1 MADMGIQISSNGMNV
16 NNGIRP
22 LQGQIG
28 DGALKTKDAQAQEEK
43 KRIEPALENLVA
55 VSEDGDTVQATEEGM
70 ERLEEDAFGKVVAQ
84 KSDETRGTVQE
95 QNITTEED
103 REEDE
108 ENPVRNDVEERRK
121 EALQAAGLTAGDE
134 DDPNKIDPTK
144 ERLEEQTDP
153 NRIDPAK
160 ERIKEQ
166 TDPNKPDPLKE
177 RLEAEIKRKEKEEER
192 KEERENIDTTKD
204 NSYNPGVS
212 SFKGYTDEQLEQ
224 LYIKGEISKNDYD
237 KEMDA
242 RKEREE
248 ELENAS
254 SEFNKEFS
262 AEIAAEEQGQLQAE
276 ELKNVFSPD
285 SNDNLTPQTR
295 DDILTKLQDFSLNN

>member
-1 MADMGIQISSNGMNV
+1 MADMGIQVNSNGMNV

-22 LQGQIG
+22 LQGPVG
-28 DGALKTKDAQAQEEK
+28 DGAVKTKEAQAQEEE

-84 KSDETRGTVQE
+84 KNDETRGTVRE

-121 EALQAAGLTAGDE
+121 EALQAGGLKPGDE
-134 DDPNKIDPTK
+134 TDPNRVDPTK
-144 ERLEEQTDP
+144 ERLEEQNDP

-166 TDPNKPDPLKE
+166 NDPNKPDPLKE
-177 RLEAEIKRKEKEEER
+177 RIEAEIKRKEKE
-192 KEERENIDTTKD
+192 EERENIDTTKD
-204 NSYNPGVS
+204 NSYNPGVT

-248 ELENAS
+248 ELEKAG

-295 DDILTKLQDFSLNN
+295 DDILTKLQDFLLNN